1 MATFHN
7 HTRETQRFS
16 IGNRDYTV
24 EAGQSVEIPD
34 NLSYVVKLRGMQLR
48 PGPSPQKDAG
58 TAKAVESLPDRVTVL
73 FSSPHV
79 RPSTRASFT
88 EAWAKTRD
96 QGVRSKMIE
105 QLERIAEGRAPNAD
119 DDDVDN
125 SGTPPVDDAAETPA
139 ETDVEAQLGAAEA
152 VAGRRRAP
160 VDAARRRA
168 DP

>member
-7 HTRETQRFS
+7 PTNDTQNFS
-16 IGNRDYTV
+16 IGGRDYSV
-24 EAGQSVEIPD
+24 AAGQNVEIPD
-34 NLSYVVKLRGMQLR
+34 QFVYVVRSRGMALR
-48 PGPSPQKDAG
+48 AGPSPEKDAT
-58 TAKAVESLPDRVTVL
+58 TAKPAESLPDRVTVL

-160 VDAARRRA
+160 KG
-168 DP
+168 

>member
-58 TAKAVESLPDRVTVL
+58 TAKAVESLPDRVNVL
-73 FSSPHV
+73 FASPHV
-79 RPSTRASFT
+79 SPRTRQSFI
-88 EAWAKTRD
+88 EHWQSLRD
-96 QGVRSKMIE
+96 PKERSKAIE
-105 QLERIAEGRAPNAD
+105 QLERIAEGRAANDEDDAPVDTAD
-119 DDDVDN
+119 ATDDALSSEQPATAAASESDVD
-125 SGTPPVDDAAETPA
+125 
-139 ETDVEAQLGAAEA
+139 AQIGAAAA
-152 VAGRRRAP
+152 VAGR
-160 VDAARRRA
+160 ARRRSE
-168 DP
+168 